1 MAFASASAP
10 DLSAR
15 SQIGAASIDSRPPKS
30 SPILIGGAPRS
41 GTTLLRAIINAHPNI
56 VCGPELRAIPA
67 LCVLLANVS
76 AASADVLKS
85 QYGVS
90 RAALDAAFADS
101 IVEFTEPLRLAA
113 GKPRVAEKTPANVL
127 HFPVLRR
134 LFPESPLLCIHRDPR
149 DVVASLM
156 GMDWRDAKSGNRL
169 PITTDPAAAARLWI
183 ASIDIEMRMAGDRA
197 FMAIRYEDLVRRP
210 NAAIRGVFDFL
221 DEPPSNASFFHQVA
235 FDPQD
240 GENES
245 SNARVALPIDDS
257 SVGRWRRD
265 LTPNAVRIVES
276 LAGPRMASLGYA

>member
-1 MAFASASAP
+1 MASASAFTP

-15 SQIGAASIDSRPPKS
+15 SQSPPESIVDGLPKS
-30 SPILIGGAPRS
+30 SPILIGGTPRS
-41 GTTLLRAIINAHPNI
+41 GTTLLRAIIDAHPNI

-85 QYGVS
+85 QYGVT

-101 IVEFTEPLRLAA
+101 IIEFTEPLRLAT

-156 GMDWRDAKSGNRL
+156 GMDWRDAKTGKRL
-169 PITTDPAAAARLWI
+169 PITTDPAAAARLWV
-183 ASIDIEMRMAGDRA
+183 ASVDIETRMAGDRA

-210 NAAIRGVFDFL
+210 NTAIRGVFDFL
-221 DEPPSNASFFHQVA
+221 KEPPSNASFFHQVA
-235 FDPQD
+235 FDPEG

-245 SNARVALPIDDS
+245 SNSRVARPIDDS
-257 SVGRWRRD
+257 SVCRWRRD
-265 LTPNAVRIVES
+265 LTPDAVRIVES
-276 LAGPRMASLGYA
+276 LAGPKMASLGYA